1 MNVQIR
7 RTTENDFFATEYL
20 TREAFWNLY
29 QPGCDEHLVL
39 HNLRNSK
46 SYLSNLDLVAV
57 FENEIIGH
65 IISTKAK
72 VVDSLNCEREVL
84 CVGPLCVSPEYQKE
98 GIGSEMMRASIQ
110 IAKESGYSGMIL
122 FGSPDYYHR
131 FGFKNAKEHEISTK
145 DNENFEPFMALELQ
159 EKGLAQ
165 VKGRFFEDEVFVTRE
180 DELIEFEKKFP
191 HKEKGKAKIDISQM
205 DKM

>member
-7 RTTENDFFATEYL
+7 RTTENDFFATENL

-46 SYLSNLDLVAV
+46 SYIPCLDLVAV
-57 FENEIIGH
+57 HENEITGH
-65 IISTKAK
+65 IISTKAM
-72 VVDSLNCEREVL
+72 VVDSMNHEHEVL

-98 GIGSEMMRASIQ
+98 GIGSEMMRASIK

-131 FGFKNAKEHEISTK
+131 FGFKNAKEYEISTK
-145 DNENFEPFMALELQ
+145 DSENFEPFMALELQ
-159 EKGLAQ
+159 VNGLAD
-165 VKGRFFEDEVFVTRE
+165 VKGKFFEDEVFVTNP

-191 HKEKGKAKIDISQM
+191 HKEKGTAKIDISQLNEM
-205 DKM
+205 